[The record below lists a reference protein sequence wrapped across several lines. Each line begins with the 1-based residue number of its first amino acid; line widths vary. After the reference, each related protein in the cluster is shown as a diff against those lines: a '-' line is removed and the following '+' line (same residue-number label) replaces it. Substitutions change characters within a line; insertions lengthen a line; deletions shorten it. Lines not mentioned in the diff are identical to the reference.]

1 MLHPS
6 LSFSLIRTN
15 TIHIDPSPSY
25 KSRLFHGLSN
35 MDELPTSSIDDEE
48 QQEDMIESDN
58 NPHYQETISRQ
69 AYMPRLVVD
78 FQQPN
83 MQLTHFVQHAE
94 ASSNVPTTRRHS
106 ATQDMPPRS
115 REQILQRYQNELQS
129 LNGHWNSICIALTSI
144 RSSYLAVLSS
154 ISTSES
160 QQQPSES
167 SESPTASSTC
177 TSSTSSPTPIQ
188 QIPVTDFLIPSA
200 VAVTS
205 FMISRSDTTTQ
216 SDLEQELLLA
226 VDDAMFQIRQLE
238 VRIERLE
245 AHIQELHVQS
255 VHHRQQ

>member
-1 MLHPS
+1 
-6 LSFSLIRTN
+6 
-15 TIHIDPSPSY
+15 
-25 KSRLFHGLSN
+25 

-48 QQEDMIESDN
+48 QQENMIESG
-58 NPHYQETISRQ
+58 HQGTISRQ
-69 AYMPRLVVD
+69 DYMPRLVVD

-106 ATQDMPPRS
+106 STQDMPPRS
-115 REQILQRYQNELQS
+115 REQILQRYQNELLS

-160 QQQPSES
+160 QQPSES
-167 SESPTASSTC
+167 SESPAASSTC

-245 AHIQELHVQS
+245 AHIQELVQS
-255 VHHRQQ
+255 EHHRQQ